1 MPNVSCIFVRS
12 FNSLT
17 IKFYFLMKFV
27 THNQSNIDV
36 NGTHFQGYID
46 AEYSVLKKIFGKPT
60 SSDGYKTDAEWEI
73 LFEDGTVATIYNW
86 KNGKNYLG
94 REGTPKTKITR
105 WNVGGISKEVV
116 EKIQDILKS
125 NLVSSI

>member
-17 IKFYFLMKFV
+17 IKSYFLMKFV
-27 THNQSNIDV
+27 THNQSKINV
-36 NGTHFQGYID
+36 SGTHLQGHID
-46 AEYSVLKKIFGKPT
+46 IEYSVLKKIFGKPQ
-60 SSDGYKTDAEWEI
+60 SDEGYKTDAEWYI
-73 LFEDGTVATIYNW
+73 QFEDGTVATIYNW

-94 REGTPKTKITR
+94 REGTAKTKITH
-105 WNVGGISKEVV
+105 WNVGGNSKEVV

-125 NLVSSI
+125 NLVPSI

>member
-46 AEYSVLKKIFGKPT
+46 VEYSVLKKIFGKPT
-60 SSDGYKTDAEWEI
+60 SGEGYKTDAEWEI
-73 LFEDGTVATIYNW
+73 LFEDGNVATIYNW

-94 REGTPKTKITR
+94 REGTPKTKITH
-105 WNVGGISKEVV
+105 WNVGGLSKEVV
-116 EKIQDILKS
+116 ERIQDILKS
-125 NLVSSI
+125 NLAPSI